1 MGDLLS
7 TLLNDSLTLI
17 AILNPFGNIP
27 LFIAMTEDM
36 KEKTRRKTFDVI
48 VYSGFGIILSF
59 GLIGHFLMSNF
70 FKVEM
75 KEVRVA
81 GGILLVTVAL
91 KNILF
96 QKKQKKVS
104 KEEDGSEEDDIKLGI
119 TPMAFPMLVGP
130 GSMAT
135 IMIIRQQSGVLV
147 SVLSTIIVFSIIKLF
162 LKFTDAIQDIFGKL
176 VLFVLSRVMQLFI
189 MAIGIRIFITG
200 VIEVIQNTGG

>member
-36 KEKTRRKTFDVI
+36 KEKTRKKTFDVI
-48 VYSGFGIILSF
+48 VFSGFGIILSF

-70 FKVEM
+70 FKIEM
-75 KEVRVA
+75 KEVRIA

-96 QKKQKKVS
+96 QKKPKKVLT
-104 KEEDGSEEDDIKLGI
+104 EDDGSEEDDIKLGI

-147 SVLSTIIVFSIIKLF
+147 SVLSTIIVFSIIKLL
-162 LKFTDAIQDIFGKL
+162 LKFTDAIEDIFGKL

-200 VIEVIQNTGG
+200 IIEVIQNIGG